1 MEAFITYDVSAR
13 QPDVKSGMLKLGYF
27 DHWNSDENGKKVTYY
42 LPNTSLWKKD
52 TELKT
57 ALSDIQKLID
67 SLNATKLPLQE
78 KILLWRCIVVSA
90 SPFVGVPGTGQR

>member
-42 LPNTSLWKKD
+42 LPNTSLWK
-52 TELKT
+52 ERYR
-57 ALSDIQKLID
+57 A
-67 SLNATKLPLQE
+67 
-78 KILLWRCIVVSA
+78 
-90 SPFVGVPGTGQR
+90 